1 MSIIVKHK
9 LKSIRA
15 DRGQTHLNQP
25 MPSQDLSSALERT
38 PNNEEGGLDLD
49 RVVKAIQR
57 RLWVVAIINA
67 ATIVAAVSWGRSK
80 PPAYEGSFNIL
91 IEPVTAEAQ
100 VVEAVTGTRTSVEAQ
115 DLGSAQT
122 AKTTLDYPTQIQLLL
137 SDKILLPVVDKLK
150 PTYPKITYESL
161 KSSLSVNRL
170 KNQSETKILEI
181 NYKSASEA
189 QTKHVIDL
197 VSKAYVRYSLS
208 ERQTNVRRAIQFV
221 DNQLPTIKT
230 QVSNLELDL
239 QKFREQH
246 QLVDPTILGAQLGT
260 QMTTINQEQQTT
272 QVKLTEAKQLYS
284 SLAQQIKL
292 QPQGA
297 EAASVLSEAPGYQQ
311 LVKQLQDLDVELQSL
326 SAELTDEHPKIIALR
341 EKRQK
346 LVPLLQEK
354 ANAAVGSAL
363 WQTVPNAQS
372 LPYQNNLRQDL
383 SKQFIAASTQVQVLE
398 AKLKALETARQSLAS
413 QTGKLPVISRQYENL
428 QRQLK
433 ITTEQLSKFLQK
445 REELT
450 INAARQEVP
459 WELTA
464 LPGVQKVSSSSLV
477 SNLALGGIAGLIFG
491 IGAALLVEKKNDVI
505 YSLKDLREELNLPIL
520 GMIPNRDK
528 EVESIDPQQE
538 SDAMP
543 DVKFLQDKGVI
554 SAIHGDNPRQGN
566 PYRFSPFIESFRALN
581 SQLRLLNPDA
591 PIRSLVVSS
600 ALPDEGK
607 TTIAIQLA
615 QAAAAMG
622 QRVLLVNADLRKPS
636 LQTLVDRHNNK
647 DVLDGLTDVI
657 AGTTKLMDTVQ
668 LLPGE
673 TNLFV
678 LLAGSVALDPTSILS
693 SKKMQ
698 ELIKNCEHN
707 FDLVIYDTVPLNFA
721 DSLLLIPQTDGLLM
735 VTRLGKVHREV
746 LRSSLRTLEVSK
758 VAVLGMV
765 VNMVDDRRI
774 KASYGKNTSKR
785 KVRS

>member
-1 MSIIVKHK
+1 MSIVIKQKV
-9 LKSIRA
+9 KSIRA

-25 MPSQDLSSALERT
+25 MPSQDLSSSLERN
-38 PNNEEGGLDLD
+38 PNSEEGGLDFD
-49 RVVKAIQR
+49 RIIKSIQR
-57 RLWVVAIINA
+57 RLWIVALINL
-67 ATIVAAVSWGRSK
+67 ATIGAAVSWGRSK
-80 PPAYEGSFNIL
+80 PPAYEGNFNIL

-100 VVEAVTGTRTSVEAQ
+100 VVEAVTGNRTSVEAQ

-122 AKTTLDYPTQIQLLL
+122 AKSTLDYPTQIQLLL
-137 SDKILLPVVDKLK
+137 SDKILLPVVAKLK
-150 PTYPKITYESL
+150 PTHPKISYETLRSAL
-161 KSSLSVNRL
+161 KIDRL
-170 KNQSETKILEI
+170 KEQAETKILEVH
-181 NYKSASEA
+181 YRSASEA
-189 QTKHVIDL
+189 ETKKVIDL
-197 VSKAYVRYSLS
+197 IADAYVQYSLS
-208 ERQTNVRRAIQFV
+208 ERKTNVRRAIQFV
-221 DNQLPTIKT
+221 DTQLPIVKN
-230 QVSNLELDL
+230 QVSKLELDL
-239 QKFREQH
+239 QKFREQN
-246 QLVDPTILGAQLGT
+246 QLVDPTLLGTQLGT
-260 QMTTINQEQQTT
+260 QMTTIQQDQQVT
-272 QVKLTEAKQLYS
+272 QVKLSEAKQLYN

-297 EAASVLSEAPGYQQ
+297 EAASVLSQAPGYQQ

-341 EKRQK
+341 EKRLK
-346 LVPLLQEK
+346 LLPLLQEK
-354 ANAAVGSAL
+354 ANAAVGSTL
-363 WQTVPNAQS
+363 SQTVPNARS
-372 LPYQNNLRQDL
+372 LPYQNELRQDL
-383 SKQFIAASTQVQVLE
+383 SKQFIAATTQVQVLE

-464 LPGVQKVSSSSLV
+464 LPAVKKVSSSSTGGD
-477 SNLALGGIAGLIFG
+477 LALGAVAGLVLG
-491 IGAALLVEKKNDVI
+491 VGAALLVEKKNDII

-520 GMIPNRDK
+520 GMIPNRSK
-528 EVESIDPQQE
+528 ETESLDPDRE
-538 SDAMP
+538 STEMA
-543 DVKFLQDKGVI
+543 DVKFLQEKGVI
-554 SAIHGDNPRQGN
+554 SSLNQKNSPRKDR
-566 PYRFSPFIESFRALN
+566 YRFSPFIESFRALN

-607 TTIAIQLA
+607 TTVAIQLA

-636 LQTLVDRHNNK
+636 VSNIVDRH
-647 DVLDGLTDVI
+647 DREVLDGLTDVI
-657 AGTTKLMDTVQ
+657 AGATKLMDTVQ
-668 LLPGE
+668 ILPGE
-673 TNLFV
+673 QNLYV

-698 ELIKNCEHN
+698 ELIQNCEHN
-707 FDLVIYDTVPLNFA
+707 FDLVIYDTVPLSFA

-735 VTRLGKVHREV
+735 VTRLGKVHRAA
-746 LRSSLRTLEVSK
+746 LRNALRTLEVSK
-758 VAVLGMV
+758 VAVLGTV
-765 VNMVDDRRI
+765 VNMVDDPGI
-774 KASYGKNTSKR
+774 VANYGQNSKKR